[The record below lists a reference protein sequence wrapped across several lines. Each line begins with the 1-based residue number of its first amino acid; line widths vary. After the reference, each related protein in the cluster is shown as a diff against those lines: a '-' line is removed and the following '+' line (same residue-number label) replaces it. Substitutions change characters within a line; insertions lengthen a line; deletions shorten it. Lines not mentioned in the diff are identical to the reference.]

1 MDKALTEQEEIL
13 KTRTGIR
20 LMKLDVIEI
29 RTDLTLIKT
38 AIVGNELT
46 QDGGLVKRMYENES
60 RVDKMDIRINEVEK
74 EMTRRINEIE
84 KREGS
89 HQNMT
94 KTIWTIGGAIL
105 LVIATAIASKFI
117 K

>member
-1 MDKALTEQEEIL
+1 MDKALTEQEEIV
-13 KTRTGIR
+13 KTRAGIR

-29 RTDLTLIKT
+29 KAAMAEIHTALLGSALTH
-38 AIVGNELT
+38 
-46 QDGGLVKRMYENES
+46 DGGLVKRIVENE
-60 RVDKMDIRINEVEK
+60 IRLEK
-74 EMTRRINEIE
+74 LTVKVAEIE